1 VGYAIAKD
9 LQHEVVSLMKTV
21 RAASNPEVAC
31 SGVVNAQRN
40 TTSRGPLIQA
50 SIITSCRKDT
60 KSLHIRLIKE
70 NMADVAE
77 LSEDDRAF
85 LASYLPPSAFHTKA
99 QESQGVDNH
108 AKDSLPF
115 VTLTY
120 ASSLDSMI
128 ALAPGARTTLS
139 GPETKSMTHY
149 LRLHHDAILIGAGT
163 AVVDDPGLNCRY
175 PGATL
180 QTQPQ
185 PAIVDPRRRFD
196 FREDAKVCQLA
207 AEGKGKTPWIICA
220 EEPERTPPVR
230 HIGISQDAES
240 SFDVQH
246 NSLQWLDILRSL
258 KVKGIDSVMIEG
270 GATVINALLLLPDVV
285 DAVIITI
292 APTWLGRGG
301 VNVSPAAQSHEGASS
316 NAAWL
321 QQTSWRQFGNDVVLC
336 GRLSNQNS
344 TS

>member
-1 VGYAIAKD
+1 
-9 LQHEVVSLMKTV
+9 
-21 RAASNPEVAC
+21 
-31 SGVVNAQRN
+31 
-40 TTSRGPLIQA
+40 
-50 SIITSCRKDT
+50 
-60 KSLHIRLIKE
+60 LIKE
-70 NMADVAE
+70 NMADVTE
-77 LSEDDRAF
+77 LSENDRAF
-85 LASYLPPSAFHTKA
+85 LASYLPPSASNTKA
-99 QESQGVDNH
+99 QESQGANSH
-108 AKDSLPF
+108 EPFSLPF

-185 PAIVDPRRRFD
+185 PVVIDPTCRFNV
-196 FREDAKVCQLA
+196 REDAKVCQLA
-207 AEGKGKTPWIICA
+207 AAGKGKDPWIICTELPGKA
-220 EEPERTPPVR
+220 QTVPAH
-230 HIGISQDAES
+230 HIKIVKEGAES
-240 SFDVQH
+240 LSGNRHD
-246 NSLQWLDILRSL
+246 SMDWLDILRAL
-258 KVKGIDSVMIEG
+258 KVEGINSVMIEG
-270 GATVINALLLLPDVV
+270 GATVINTLLQLPDVV
-285 DAVIITI
+285 NAVIITI

-301 VNVSPAAQSHEGASS
+301 VNVSPAAKSHEGVSS

-336 GRLSNQNS
+336 GRLSDRGS
-344 TS
+344 AS